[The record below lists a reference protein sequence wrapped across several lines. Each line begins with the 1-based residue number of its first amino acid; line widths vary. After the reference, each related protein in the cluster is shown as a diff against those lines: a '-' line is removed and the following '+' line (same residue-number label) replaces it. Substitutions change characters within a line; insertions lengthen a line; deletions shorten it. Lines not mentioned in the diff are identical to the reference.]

1 MFVSEHNKIDGQTK
15 VSVLI
20 PVYNTEKHLS
30 ACLASVVN
38 QTMLDIEII
47 CVEDGST
54 DNSKVI
60 LNGFA
65 SKDSRFR
72 IIYHEKN
79 EGLLKTRKDAAMIA
93 QGKYIM
99 FLDSDDI
106 LFPDA
111 CEKAYSEIESKK
123 TDVVQF
129 GVEVFNVPE
138 ASGAMPYFEVRDID
152 VLEDTNLL
160 YLWIDG
166 KIRNWMIGNK
176 IYRTD
181 LCKRAFQYVE
191 DIYMV
196 MGEDLYFTV
205 CFRYFARSF
214 SMITDVLYK
223 YRWGS
228 GIWGSN
234 QGRID
239 LEPYKVLLSEKKSL
253 DAIIR
258 FIQKLPDREF
268 YQSLVQRIYN
278 KFLSDSVAWWGN
290 NLAINFRSEGFQC
303 LVDIYGFKDVLCR
316 LAETNWEIGEKS
328 GESISNISFF
338 HSITERNKK
347 LSIAAY
353 YPRIANGGA
362 EQVVAMLCNR
372 WAAMTDENGC
382 NLYNV
387 LLVTDEEKLNDE
399 YELDSKV
406 HRTFI
411 PAIEESKKC
420 NFKKRY
426 EAWEKII
433 AEYDIDI
440 VVDSAWVNPVTYWD
454 MLAIKGQPN
463 KPAFVIH
470 SHTFCAAPYGWSGN
484 TALRLIYQYMLC
496 DGVVVLSECDK
507 FFANAFNGR
516 VSYIPNPIAFNPEN
530 CPLSSHQDNT
540 IIWVGRISDEK
551 QPLDVIKMMKLVV
564 KKIPNAK
571 LFIVGK
577 HKEVLENRMKILI
590 DEYGL
595 QNNIKMTG
603 FTLDV
608 KQYYEIASVMV
619 CTSQREGF
627 SLTFAEAMAFGVPV
641 VTYDMPWLTFIQD
654 GRGIITVPQNCYDL
668 LADKVVGLLLD
679 KKRLRKIGSLG
690 KEQISEIENYNN
702 IENKWKELFETIGE
716 SGSVFCE
723 DDIEE
728 SRLEKDSSYLPIIL
742 KYITLFQKIGKDT
755 AVSQEAEKRRKIE
768 RELKACKERLVK
780 IKNASTL
787 FSDSNILQLQK
798 YVTARI
804 DIKNFGTEENS
815 IMIENNSDHDIKVQ
829 TPAWFKN
836 EQGQGVVIQSTK
848 GTLKLVIKCMGSG
861 ELKISLRGVDCR
873 DKNNNRFPV
882 WIDYTQM
889 YINDEI
895 IFANSHVVCHD
906 KPFTYKMNV
915 ANGERVQL
923 DIEWKAINSESHYVT

>member
-1 MFVSEHNKIDGQTK
+1 MVFVSEYNSDYVQAK

-20 PVYNTEKHLS
+20 PVYNTERYLS
-30 ACLASVVN
+30 ACLDSVVN
-38 QTMLDIEII
+38 QTLLDIEII

-54 DNSKVI
+54 DNSKDI
-60 LNGFA
+60 LKAFA
-65 SKDSRFR
+65 AKDSRFR
-72 IIYHEKN
+72 IVLHEKN
-79 EGLLKTRKDAAMIA
+79 EGLLKTRKDAVMIA
-93 QGKYIM
+93 KGKYIM
-99 FLDSDDI
+99 FLDSDDM

-111 CEKAYSEIESKK
+111 CEKAYSVIESKQ

-129 GVEVFNVPE
+129 GVEVFNAPE
-138 ASGAMPYFEVRDID
+138 ASKVVPFLAVKDID

-160 YLWIDG
+160 NLWTAG
-166 KIRNWMIGNK
+166 KIRNWTIWNK
-176 IYRTD
+176 IYRAD
-181 LCKRAFQYVE
+181 LCKKAYQSV
-191 DIYMV
+191 DNVHMV

-214 SMITDVLYK
+214 SKITDVLYR
-223 YRWGS
+223 YRWGN

-234 QGRID
+234 QGQID
-239 LEPYKVLLSEKKSL
+239 LDTFKTLLTENKSL
-253 DAIIR
+253 DAVIR
-258 FIQKLPDREF
+258 FIQELPDCEN
-268 YQSLVQRIYN
+268 YQILVQRIYN
-278 KFLSDSVAWWGN
+278 KFLSDSVAWWEN
-290 NLAINFRSEGFQC
+290 NLAVNFLSDGFQY
-303 LVDIYGFKDVLCR
+303 LVDIYGFKDVLGR
-316 LAETNWEIGEKS
+316 LAEINWEIGEKF
-328 GESISNISFF
+328 GESVSNIAFF
-338 HSITERNKK
+338 HNVKRGRIIT
-347 LSIAAY
+347 IAAY

-372 WAAMTDENGC
+372 WAAMKDENGKR
-382 NLYNV
+382 LYNV
-387 LLVTDEEKLNDE
+387 LLVTDDGKLSDE
-399 YELDSKV
+399 YELDNKV
-406 HRTFI
+406 RRAFI
-411 PAIEESKKC
+411 PAIEESKKG
-420 NFKKRY
+420 NYKNRY

-433 AEYDIDI
+433 AEYDVDI
-440 VVDSAWVNPVTYWD
+440 VVDSAWVSPVTYWD
-454 MLAIKGQPN
+454 MLAVKGQPS

-470 SHTFCAAPYGWSGN
+470 SHSFCAAPYGWAGN
-484 TALRLIYQYMLC
+484 TMEKLLYQYMLC
-496 DGVVVLSECDK
+496 DGAVVLSECDAL
-507 FFANAFNGR
+507 FAKAFSR
-516 VSYIPNPIAFNPEN
+516 RASYIPNPIAFNPER
-530 CPLSSHQDNT
+530 CPLSSYRDNT

-551 QPLDVIKMMKLVV
+551 QPLDVVKMMNLVV

-571 LFIVGK
+571 LYIVGK
-577 HKEVLENRMKILI
+577 HKEALEREMKALI

-595 QNNIKMTG
+595 QNNIEMVG

-608 KQYYEIASVMV
+608 KHYYETASVMV

-627 SLTFAEAMAFGVPV
+627 PLTFGEAMAFGIPV
-641 VTYDMPWLTFIQD
+641 LTYDMPWLTFIQD

-780 IKNASTL
+780 IKNANTL